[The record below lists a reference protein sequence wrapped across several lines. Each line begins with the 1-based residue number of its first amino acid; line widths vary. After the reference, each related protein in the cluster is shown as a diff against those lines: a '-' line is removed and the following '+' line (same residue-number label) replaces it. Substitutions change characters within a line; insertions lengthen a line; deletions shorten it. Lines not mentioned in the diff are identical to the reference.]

1 MGENNMIYLAVPYS
15 HPDPRVRLGR
25 FVAVNRVA
33 ASLMRQG
40 FLVFSPI
47 SHGHPICAEGDLP
60 GDWQYW
66 EHFCRAILKICKRFV
81 VLQLDGWEN
90 SVGVQN
96 ELRLARELGIPI
108 EYWRPDN
115 AMQALPKRPSIA
127 ISNQGTY

>member
-15 HPDPRVRLGR
+15 HPDPRVRLER
-25 FVAVNRVA
+25 FV
-33 ASLMRQG
+33 
-40 FLVFSPI
+40 
-47 SHGHPICAEGDLP
+47 CAEGDLP